1 MFRPLSLHGG
11 LRLAP
16 VPFCLLF
23 CLLFCLAPAQAA
35 AQDWPQ
41 WRGPNHDGS
50 TTAQRLPTDFDQE
63 QGVQWAADLPGP
75 GAATPIVFGDR
86 IYLSAAMPEADELL
100 ALCLDRHTGEV
111 LWEKSAGS
119 GYQPGGKG
127 SVTGLH
133 GRSNYASPSAV
144 TDGERVVFFFGNG
157 DLVAF
162 DPEGER
168 LWARNLQK
176 DLGDFAFQ
184 WTFSA
189 SPMLYDGKLF
199 VQILQRDEPANG
211 LGKPGQVSILLAM
224 DPGNGETLYSHERP
238 SDAQKESLESYAT
251 PIPYEGEGGRKE
263 LLVVGGDVITGH
275 DPETGEERWRW
286 GAWNEGHREMWWR
299 LVPSVVVGGGKALVC
314 APKGA
319 PVYAIPLGGTGT
331 LDSAAYAWKSEGRAN
346 PVTSDV
352 PTPLFYQSRF
362 FVLSDLRSALSRVHP
377 DTGEVEW
384 TTKMPGRSRWRAS
397 PTGADGRIWCMNHA
411 GEVVIVNADDG
422 EIVNTIPM
430 GEEDDDGIRSTLV
443 VAYDRLFIRTHTK
456 LFCVGG

>member
-1 MFRPLSLHGG
+1 MSRPLGLFGSLC
-11 LRLAP
+11 LVPVLAC
-16 VPFCLLF
+16 F
-23 CLLFCLAPAQAA
+23 APAQAA

-50 TTAQRLPTDFDQE
+50 TTAEKLPTDFDQE
-63 QGVQWAADLPGP
+63 QGVQWVADLPGP
-75 GAATPIVFGDR
+75 GAGTPIVFGDSV
-86 IYLSAAMPEADELL
+86 YLSAAMPEAGELL
-100 ALCLDRHTGEV
+100 ALCLDRHTGKV
-111 LWEKSAGS
+111 LWEHPAGS

-127 SVTGLH
+127 TQTGMH
-133 GRSNYASPSAV
+133 GRSNYASPSPV

-189 SPMLYDGKLF
+189 SPTLYDGKLF
-199 VQILQRDEPANG
+199 VQILQRDQPASG
-211 LGKPGQVSILLAM
+211 LGKAGQASILLAM
-224 DPGNGETLYSHERP
+224 DPTNGETLYSHERP

-263 LLVVGGDVITGH
+263 LLIVGGDVITGH
-275 DPETGEERWRW
+275 DPDTGEERWRW
-286 GAWNEGHREMWWR
+286 GTWNEGHREMWWR

-319 PVYAIPLGGTGT
+319 PVYAVPLGGEGT
-331 LDSAAYAWKSEGRAN
+331 LDSDAYAWRSEGRAN

-352 PTPLFYQSRF
+352 PTPLFYRSRF
-362 FVLSDLRSALSRVHP
+362 FVLSDVRSALSRVHP
-377 DTGEVEW
+377 ETGEVEW
-384 TTKMPGRSRWRAS
+384 TTKMPGRARWRAS
-397 PTGADGRIWCMNHA
+397 PTGADGHVWCMNHA

-422 EIVNTIPM
+422 KIVNTIRM
-430 GEEDDDGIRSTLV
+430 GEEDDDGIRSSIA
-443 VAYDRLFIRTHTK
+443 VAHDRLFIRTHTQ